1 MRIMGICFNW
11 EIMIEE
17 IMIENIV
24 VIENIMMEIVEKMG
38 NI

>member
-17 IMIENIV
+17 IVIENIV